1 MKGGVYELTR
11 IMIWKLKVR
20 LYVSFYYVSIFK
32 LKRGFREEKSLFLER
47 QISNNEYYILKVT
60 KYDDH
65 ENTMLKGLLWTL
77 HHN

>member
-47 QISNNEYYILKVT
+47 QISNNEYYILKVI

-65 ENTMLKGLLWTL
+65 EDIMLKGLLWTL
-77 HHN
+77 RNN